1 MTYVDDFGET
11 FSRHW
16 KTGDW
21 TYKTS
26 DKTAFRLGCKKAAF
40 SDLKVGEM
48 DETGGVTSAAPASWP
63 ACPTACPGHPRCPTA

>member
-48 DETGGVTSAAPASWP
+48 DENRWREI
-63 ACPTACPGHPRCPTA
+63 CRPRVLAGLS